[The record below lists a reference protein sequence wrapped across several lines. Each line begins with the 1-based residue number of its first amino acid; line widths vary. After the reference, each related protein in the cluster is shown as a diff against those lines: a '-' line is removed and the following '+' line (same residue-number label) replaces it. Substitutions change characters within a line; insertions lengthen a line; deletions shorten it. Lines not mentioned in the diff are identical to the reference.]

1 MKGKYNKELDILFII
16 NIKAQVLEDFYFLH
30 LALTLGPC
38 T

>member
-1 MKGKYNKELDILFII
+1 MKGKYTKELDILFII
-16 NIKAQVLEDFYFLH
+16 NIKAQVLVYFLH